1 MHGSTHHSFL
11 LEPTVK
17 SSFWSIPYL
26 LRLHPVL
33 RGNGMRS
40 SRTLERNYLWSVRRL
55 ERSDYFHYTNCH
67 DSGMGRFLYEG
78 LSRSKHNTQSHVART
93 CRQTPFPPLSSV
105 SSYLWPTVSILV
117 NLILGSQWCSQTH
130 LINLKS
136 LIYWFKRGMLLINC
150 PLPHGQRKQHRPLFS
165 LHLGN
170 PGI

>member
-1 MHGSTHHSFL
+1 IAGRRPGEGTLHCQGISSHLQGTLPASGHSHVSRPWPMHGSTHHSFL

-26 LRLHPVL
+26 LRLHRVL

-93 CRQTPFPPLSSV
+93 WKRFRSFHGTLENRNSS
-105 SSYLWPTVSILV
+105 
-117 NLILGSQWCSQTH
+117 
-130 LINLKS
+130 
-136 LIYWFKRGMLLINC
+136 
-150 PLPHGQRKQHRPLFS
+150 
-165 LHLGN
+165 
-170 PGI
+170 